1 MKTAEEILLQN
12 LKFNIAEISEHL
24 MPKVLLAMKEYA
36 NHKLD
41 EAKERIWDA
50 SLTADRYWNEKLIL
64 SLKDEV

>member
-1 MKTAEEILLQN
+1 MKTAEEIY
-12 LKFNIAEISEHL
+12 KTMYEA
-24 MPKVLLAMKEYA
+24 MPFHIHSMVKPYIIEAMKHYA
-36 NHKLD
+36 NAKLD